1 MKGYNWSGGN
11 LSNELIFKE
20 ILDVLLRIE
29 GHLLKH
35 EPKKEKPKKQQLND

>member
-1 MKGYNWSGGN
+1 MKGYSWMS
-11 LSNELIFKE
+11 SKSSEIIFKE
-20 ILDVLLRIE
+20 ILEVLLRIE